1 MRKKII
7 LLILCFLN
15 FSFMFS
21 EKYIFEGKKYIDY
34 IERYFQFNDGFFEY
48 YIYDDDIMDYKKT
61 AYPCEIQK
69 EGAYLVANI
78 KMDNGINKIY
88 IFSADENHMI
98 MYDLN
103 NKNTIL
109 TTLLIG
115 PRDESWIYPI
125 NNARASSYLSEILK
139 GKIVEY
145 KPKNLESIDLSLSW
159 VEGVDGFGKGEVI
172 SFNNVGNG
180 SRKIYIING
189 FFYPENPQLFYDN
202 NRIKTL
208 KINCYKN
215 GILIKTEYRTLQDTG
230 EMQLLEFS
238 ERYTSFDFI
247 VEEVYK
253 GKRFDDTAITG
264 IFVDALDLY
273 KN

>member
-1 MRKKII
+1 MKKII
-7 LLILCFLN
+7 FLLILIFLN
-15 FSFMFS
+15 FSFAFS
-21 EKYIFEGKKYIDY
+21 EEYIFEGKKYINY
-34 IERYFQFNDGFFEY
+34 IELYYQFNDGFFECY
-48 YIYDDDIMDYKKT
+48 LYDDDIQDYKKT
-61 AYPCEIQK
+61 AYPCEIKK
-69 EGAYLVANI
+69 EGPYLVANI
-78 KMDNGINKIY
+78 KMDNSINKIY

-98 MYDLN
+98 MYDSN
-103 NKNTIL
+103 NKDTIL

-115 PRDESWIYPI
+115 HRDESWIYSI
-125 NNARASSYLSEILK
+125 NNARASSYLSEELK
-139 GKIVEY
+139 GSIVEY
-145 KPKNLESIDLSLSW
+145 KPKNLEINDLSLSW
-159 VEGVDGFGKGEVI
+159 VEGVNGFGKGEFI
-172 SFNNVGNG
+172 SFNNVEKG

-215 GILIKTEYRTLQDTG
+215 GILEKTEYRTLQDTG
-230 EMQLLEFS
+230 EMQFLEFS

-247 VEEVYK
+247 IEDVYQ

-264 IFVDALDLY
+264 IFIDALDLY

>member
-34 IERYFQFNDGFFEY
+34 IEQYYQFNDGFFEY

-115 PRDESWIYPI
+115 HRDESWIYPI
-125 NNARASSYLSEILK
+125 PMTCLMRQLL
-139 GKIVEY
+139 
-145 KPKNLESIDLSLSW
+145 LSLLS
-159 VEGVDGFGKGEVI
+159 
-172 SFNNVGNG
+172 
-180 SRKIYIING
+180 
-189 FFYPENPQLFYDN
+189 
-202 NRIKTL
+202 
-208 KINCYKN
+208 
-215 GILIKTEYRTLQDTG
+215 
-230 EMQLLEFS
+230 
-238 ERYTSFDFI
+238 
-247 VEEVYK
+247 
-253 GKRFDDTAITG
+253 
-264 IFVDALDLY
+264 
-273 KN
+273 